1 MSGPLNKQV
10 GGDHYKGYKIQ
21 PGVFC
26 QLIGLGF
33 FESSII
39 KRIARFD
46 KPGGKMVEDIEKM
59 IHEFDLISVSNKE
72 TIVEEDFLDQFT
84 SEKRVIIESILDGGH
99 NTHELLVALLWKYSE
114 SVDR

>member
-1 MSGPLNKQV
+1 MSDPLNKQV

-26 QLIGLGF
+26 QSIGLGF

-46 KPGGKMVEDIEKM
+46 RPGGKKVDDIEKM
-59 IHEFDLISVSNKE
+59 IHEFDLIDRS
-72 TIVEEDFLDQFT
+72 TQQPIDEEAFLDQFT
-84 SEKRVIIESILDGGH
+84 SEKRVIIEAILDTPDKARGM
-99 NTHELLVALLWKYSE
+99 LVALLEKYS
-114 SVDR
+114 DRIDR